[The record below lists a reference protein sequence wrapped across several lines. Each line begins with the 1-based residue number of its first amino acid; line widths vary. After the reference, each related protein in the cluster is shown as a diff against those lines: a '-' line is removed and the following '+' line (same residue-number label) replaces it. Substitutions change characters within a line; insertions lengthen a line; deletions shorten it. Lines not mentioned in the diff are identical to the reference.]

1 MNHFNLKLISPEG
14 VKYETDA
21 MEATLPTPD
30 GQITIMPNHMPLI
43 ALLSP
48 GEIVLKIDGKEHI
61 LATEGGIAEI
71 ANNTVKILADTAE
84 DVDSLDQL
92 KIEEAKRQAEELVA
106 TAKTEIEYANATA
119 ALEKQ
124 LSKLN
129 ILKRRKKYRG

>member
-21 MEATLPTPD
+21 AEATLPTPD

-43 ALLSP
+43 ALLAP
-48 GEIVLKIDGKEHI
+48 GEIVLKIDGKENI
-61 LATEGGIAEI
+61 LVTEGGIVEVV
-71 ANNTVKILADTAE
+71 NNKVKILADTAE

-92 KIEEAKRQAEELVA
+92 KIEEAKKQAEELVA
-106 TAKTEIEYANATA
+106 TAKTEIEYADAVA
-119 ALEKQ
+119 HLEKQ

-129 ILKRRKKYRG
+129 ILKRRKKYR